1 MMKLK
6 EMNEMKFTKHALFI
20 SLCAVASGAQAATL
34 QLGGSLDN
42 QTVFAAT
49 YITSGAG
56 GFQTIYGNT
65 LSNQDT
71 TIGASGEVT
80 GNTQSRDL
88 TTGDSGLIGG
98 NVLTS
103 GASTLGASSK
113 VSGNLQSGGA
123 VTLGAG
129 AGVTGTVQY
138 GTVITNGAG
147 ATSGVQ
153 SQNTTAPVIVNEG
166 PGVSSA
172 QTMLNNLA
180 TTNTIAPGD
189 IAASTTFLPGVYSV
203 GGLLSTTAGI
213 TLTMDASSGG
223 DFVFNIGNYLSF
235 GADTVINVIN
245 ASADTSVVWNA
256 IGGYVSVGAG
266 ADIVGTIL
274 ANTYVSTGAGSVVS
288 GTGSTDNLCG
298 GVYSATSYVT
308 VGASGKVGGLGCGPS
323 AVPLPAAAWLF
334 GSALIGLVGIGRRKK
349 GQI

>member
-1 MMKLK
+1 MKLK
-6 EMNEMKFTKHALFI
+6 KMNEIKFTKHALFI
-20 SLCAVASGAQAATL
+20 SMFAVASGAQAVTL
-34 QLGGSLDN
+34 QLGGSLDD
-42 QTVFAAT
+42 QTVFANT

-88 TTGDSGLIGG
+88 TTGASGLIGG
-98 NVLTS
+98 NALTS
-103 GASTLGASSK
+103 GASTLGASSI

-123 VTLGAG
+123 VTLGAS
-129 AGVTGTVQY
+129 AGVTGTIQY
-138 GTVITNGAG
+138 GTVITNGAS

-153 SQNTTAPVIVNEG
+153 SQNTAPPVIADESA
-166 PGVSSA
+166 GVSAA
-172 QTMLNNLA
+172 QTTLNNLA

-189 IAASTTFLPGVYSV
+189 IAASTTFLSGVYNV
-203 GGLLSTTAGI
+203 AGLLSTTAGI
-213 TLTMDASSGG
+213 TLTLDASGGG
-223 DFVFNIGNYLSF
+223 DFVFNVDNYLSF
-235 GADTVINVIN
+235 GAGTVINVIN

-256 IGGYVSVGAG
+256 TGGYVSIGAN

-274 ANTYVSTGAGSVVS
+274 ANTYVSTGAGSMVA

-298 GVYSATSYVT
+298 GVYSATSYVS
-308 VGASGKVGGLGCGPS
+308 VGAKATVGGLGCGPS

-334 GSALIGLVGIGRRKK
+334 GSALIGLVGIGRRNK